1 MTARKPR
8 PRVAKGPHPQLLAS
22 PFEDKLLKMII
33 TLATELAVVR
43 ERTEVLAE
51 ACTKAGVD
59 MHALLEDLTPEREA
73 ARTQRQRELAE
84 KLLQIL
90 DEDG

>member
-1 MTARKPR
+1 MSTRRAR
-8 PRVAKGPHPQLLAS
+8 PRVAKGPRPQLLAS
-22 PFEDKLLKMII
+22 PFEDKLLKMIM
-33 TLATELAVVR
+33 TLATELAVLR
-43 ERTEVLAE
+43 ERTEMLAE

-59 MHALLEDLTPEREA
+59 VEALTEDLAPEREA
-73 ARTQRQRELAE
+73 ARAQRHRELAE